1 MFKVGDRVRAVG
13 DSRDAAYVAGLSG
26 VVVIDYNRI
35 GADGGKLFGVEFNG
49 FLGGHSCSGTAKGE
63 CGWNLEEQ
71 DLVKSPVFKGNKHA
85 TVS

>member
-1 MFKVGDRVRAVG
+1 MFKVGDRVRVVG
-13 DSRDAAYVAGLSG
+13 DSEDAGYVAGLSG

-35 GADGGKLFGVEFNG
+35 GENGGKLFGVEFNG
-49 FLGGHSCSGTAKGE
+49 FLGGHSCSGTANGA